1 MHACAPLEGEE
12 GTGMGKPE
20 RYLGYGAVL
29 VALPIVQVVAPLIVG
44 HELPELAYYLM
55 LLASGAALFAAVACL
70 RHPAYERRTMGSLV
84 LGLAC
89 WVAGMAYAIARSG
102 TEQNLISTYVLFVSY
117 GLPLL
122 YAAVATRDEPTTPS
136 RRLVDGA
143 LLMLLVIL
151 CYLGV
156 RDLRDANGFLKNE
169 DMVWVVVAF
178 DIENVFLF
186 LTFLVR
192 TLASS
197 EEKER
202 RFFRLTT
209 IFLGLYALTAGI
221 HNHDEL
227 YPAVPGIERL
237 ADILPTLP
245 FTVLVC
251 LLHAGRKP
259 EAFEPAQRL
268 WARQLAAG
276 FAPGLLLAAIFAL
289 SLGIKESQGTFGH
302 VVLALAMLV
311 YVVRVVQT
319 QFWFAT
325 TRDRLADALAAVE
338 RVSLLDELTGIPN
351 RRAFDQALAERV
363 REAAR
368 DGKPVSALMI
378 DVDLFKT
385 FNDTRGHPEGDI
397 ALKAV
402 ARLLAGALRRPADF
416 IARYGGEEFVALLP
430 NAPLEGA
437 QVVARRM
444 NRAIHD
450 ALLEYDHG
458 IDGRVTVSIG
468 VATAMADDARDLVRH
483 ADQALY
489 LAKSAGRNRYMSI
502 GEPEALL
509 PG

>member
-1 MHACAPLEGEE
+1 M
-12 GTGMGKPE
+12 GTPG

-29 VALPIVQVVAPLIVG
+29 LALPLIQIVIPLVAG
-44 HELPELAYYLM
+44 RELPELAYYLM
-55 LLASGAALFAAVACL
+55 LGASALACAAALACL
-70 RHPAYERRTMGSLV
+70 RIPAYDRRTMASLA

-102 TEQNLISTYVLFVSY
+102 TEQNLISTYVLFVSF

-136 RRLVDGA
+136 RRVVDGA
-143 LLMLLVIL
+143 LLILLVIL

-156 RDLRDANGFLKNE
+156 RDLRDPDGFLKSE

-178 DIENVFLF
+178 DVENVFLF
-186 LTFLVR
+186 LTFLIR
-192 TLASS
+192 TFAAQD
-197 EEKER
+197 EKEY

-209 IFLGLYALTAGI
+209 IFLGLYAVCAGI

-227 YPAVPGIERL
+227 YPDIPVVRQV
-237 ADILPTLP
+237 ADLLPMLP
-245 FTVLVC
+245 FTALIC
-251 LLHAGRKP
+251 LLHHGR
-259 EAFEPAQRL
+259 EPRPFTPPHRL

-289 SLGIKESQGTFGH
+289 SLGIKESQGLFGRG
-302 VVLALAMLV
+302 VMALAMLV

-319 QFWFAT
+319 QFWFAS

-351 RRAFDQALAERV
+351 RRAFDQAFAERV

-416 IARYGGEEFVALLP
+416 IARYGGEEFIALLP

-468 VATAMADDARDLVRH
+468 VATAMAADARDLVRQ

-489 LAKSAGRNRYMSI
+489 LAKSAGRNRYVAI
-502 GEPEALL
+502 GEAEAALT
-509 PG
+509 G